1 MRNYW
6 LRTLVVAV
14 AVFGAAMALA
24 DDANAQRRY
33 RRGGLTKAQVDKII
47 RRVETRTDSFV
58 SSFDNALDRT
68 RLDGTRRED
77 NLNERARELDSATDE
92 LRREFDRRDTWR
104 ENRDE
109 VRKCLNIASDI
120 NTVIRRRR
128 LGSGTERTWTALR
141 NELNALAQAYN
152 LPAIGGAYR

>member
-6 LRTLVVAV
+6 LRTLIIAV

-24 DDANAQRRY
+24 DGANAQRRY

-77 NLNERARELDSATDE
+77 NLNERAGASLQLTRHRWRIPLKRERQV
-92 LRREFDRRDTWR
+92 LRRRQI
-104 ENRDE
+104 
-109 VRKCLNIASDI
+109 IA
-120 NTVIRRRR
+120 
-128 LGSGTERTWTALR
+128 TESSAS
-141 NELNALAQAYN
+141 ASS
-152 LPAIGGAYR
+152 